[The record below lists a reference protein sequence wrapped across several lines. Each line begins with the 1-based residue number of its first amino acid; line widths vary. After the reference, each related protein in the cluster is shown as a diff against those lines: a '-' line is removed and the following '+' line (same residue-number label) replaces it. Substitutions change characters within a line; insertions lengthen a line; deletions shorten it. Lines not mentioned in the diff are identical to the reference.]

1 MNYDHS
7 ELIKYRLER
16 SISTYK
22 DAQMLSQA
30 GSWHSTINRLYYSA
44 YYAVLALL
52 LSANLKPTTHT
63 GVKTLFSDNFI
74 KTNKLSPETG
84 KLYSQLFNWRQKG
97 DYDDFFEFNAEI
109 VLPYFESVK
118 QLIYDISIEL
128 KIEIRD
134 NDFKIN

>member
-1 MNYDHS
+1 MKHDNT
-7 ELIKYRLER
+7 ELIKYRIER
-16 SISTYK
+16 VLATFK

-52 LSANLKPTTHT
+52 LSSNLKPTTHT

-74 KTNKLSPETG
+74 KTKKLSLETG

-97 DYDDFFEFNAEI
+97 DYDDFFEFTEEI
-109 VLPYFESVK
+109 VMPYFEPVK
-118 QLIYDISIEL
+118 QLINDISIEL
-128 KIEIRD
+128 KIEICD
-134 NDFKIN
+134 DD